1 MLPCHR
7 QRRVCKVRASEREKE
22 AAGRER
28 ERERVAPTVLRA
40 RFYDPSK
47 TNGGLGGG
55 GAPARLFEK
64 PDSGGDGVII
74 IILLSRIQCE
84 AAGVGAR
91 VACGLIAAAFVCFDQ

>member
-1 MLPCHR
+1 M
-7 QRRVCKVRASEREKE
+7 SSS
-22 AAGRER
+22 AARLQSARER
-28 ERERVAPTVLRA
+28 EGKRSCGTRERKRERVAPTVLRA

-47 TNGGLGGG
+47 TNGGLG

-91 VACGLIAAAFVCFDQ
+91 VACGLIAAAAAFVCFDQ